1 MMAASLAGCG
11 SGNQNTAPA
20 GSTAA
25 ESKAETEAQKT
36 ESGEKVKLTFW
47 MEMTTPE
54 LDQVYQTAVDNYMSE
69 HPDVEIEYLGIPGN
83 AADAKN
89 KLEMAIFCK
98 CGARCFPLLYAGI
111 YYKRKHYSINRL
123 L

>member
-1 MMAASLAGCG
+1 
-11 SGNQNTAPA
+11 
-20 GSTAA
+20 
-25 ESKAETEAQKT
+25 
-36 ESGEKVKLTFW
+36 

-89 KLEMAIFCK
+89 KL
-98 CGARCFPLLYAGI
+98 
-111 YYKRKHYSINRL
+111 
-123 L
+123 